1 MVRVEAGLE
10 KEAVLE
16 SGLEGG
22 DTALADKAHARV
34 GRDGLIF
41 AAELS
46 GRRRQPRL
54 DGLPL
59 FSDQRQQA
67 QVFVDVHSKRPT
79 ADEGA
84 ALAQFAR
91 VLGLV
96 FDPPAK
102 HFVGSDRSLEKDE
115 VAVRLQVGRQPQE
128 LRKPGRPSVQTHD
141 GSKAR
146 IEGGARLAVD
156 PDALRLG
163 LDSIDSRVE
172 RREPSRGLGR
182 RRVGDGDGNRRDDG
196 RQIHHLIQV
205 VQFLGRQNRRRRGGG
220 AIGFG
225 QRGHG
230 DERRQ
235 GVGDDGDGFSG
246 RGKVTSGRGGRQ
258 QRLLVGGGERRHD

>member
-1 MVRVEAGLE
+1 MRE
-10 KEAVLE
+10 
-16 SGLEGG
+16 
-22 DTALADKAHARV
+22 
-34 GRDGLIF
+34 
-41 AAELS
+41 
-46 GRRRQPRL
+46 
-54 DGLPL
+54 
-59 FSDQRQQA
+59 
-67 QVFVDVHSKRPT
+67 RPSRNSP
-79 ADEGA
+79 A
-84 ALAQFAR
+84 

-182 RRVGDGDGNRRDDG
+182 RRVGDGNRRDDG

-205 VQFLGRQNRRRRGGG
+205 VQFLGRQNRRRGGG
-220 AIGFG
+220 ALGFG

-235 GVGDDGDGFSG
+235 GVGDDSDGFSG
-246 RGKVTSGRGGRQ
+246 RGKVTSGRGGDDRQ
-258 QRLLVGGGERRHD
+258 QRLLVVGGGGGGRHD